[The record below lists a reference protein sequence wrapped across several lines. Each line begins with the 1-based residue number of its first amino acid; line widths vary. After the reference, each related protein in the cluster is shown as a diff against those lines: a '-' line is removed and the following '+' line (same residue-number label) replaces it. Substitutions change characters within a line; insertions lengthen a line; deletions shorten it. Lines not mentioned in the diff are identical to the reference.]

1 MVCSFFKKVRK
12 DVPPH
17 TCNRKALRKNGGLER
32 VAKLRFTTR
41 SRFVRSRLMPKSSA
55 FRHSRI
61 YRRKIR
67 GACPR
72 IFRIFIEIGLR
83 PKSLIDFCNSLKHT
97 ECAVPAGTKAFLSY
111 FLCPTKS
118 MEKFPAGN
126 AFGGYAAEK
135 STRSVPSRQ
144 GQNFPKGKFQKD
156 LILLVESCCL
166 GELIQGLQNL
176 GTPCERDVFTFFLR
190 RAKRTKKHA
199 RGLRTSG
206 LRGAIQSSA
215 ESDFAKISGGTC
227 RNRFCPQNAGEK
239 ALNRCERVAVLL
251 TQD

>member
-83 PKSLIDFCNSLKHT
+83 PKSLIGFCNSLKK
-97 ECAVPAGTKAFLSY
+97 PPSGFGRR
-111 FLCPTKS
+111 FLCATQPFYSVFSKS
-118 MEKFPAGN
+118 
-126 AFGGYAAEK
+126 
-135 STRSVPSRQ
+135 
-144 GQNFPKGKFQKD
+144 
-156 LILLVESCCL
+156 
-166 GELIQGLQNL
+166 
-176 GTPCERDVFTFFLR
+176 
-190 RAKRTKKHA
+190 KRTICIVMTLSPNFANKRKK
-199 RGLRTSG
+199 
-206 LRGAIQSSA
+206 
-215 ESDFAKISGGTC
+215 
-227 RNRFCPQNAGEK
+227 P
-239 ALNRCERVAVLL
+239 L
-251 TQD
+251 TDGSFKS

>member
-1 MVCSFFKKVRK
+1 MPVASFCASETAETGRIANGCEQGDHVSRRQGRRK
-12 DVPPH
+12 STRSV
-17 TCNRKALRKNGGLER
+17 LER

-144 GQNFPKGKFQKD
+144 GQTF
-156 LILLVESCCL
+156 
-166 GELIQGLQNL
+166 
-176 GTPCERDVFTFFLR
+176 CE
-190 RAKRTKKHA
+190 
-199 RGLRTSG
+199 
-206 LRGAIQSSA
+206 A
-215 ESDFAKISGGTC
+215 ESFKRI
-227 RNRFCPQNAGEK
+227 
-239 ALNRCERVAVLL
+239 
-251 TQD
+251 